1 MRLLVHALEVALA
14 GERDERRAVEVR
26 VRHRGHEVERARAE
40 RAEADAGVAGQA
52 AVDVRHVGAA
62 LLVADRHE
70 LDRRARE
77 RLVQVE
83 RLLARDAEDVPDA
96 LGLEALDEDV
106 AGLCVQPPGRSVPGS
121 GKLIPVP
128 PVARYAKSGDLH
140 IAYIVEGDGP
150 IDLMWIPPWISQVEY
165 LWSERS
171 LMRVMRRITSFA
183 RLITFDRRG
192 SGLSDPFFG
201 APTLEEQMDDLLAV
215 MDAVGSER
223 VALVGTLEG
232 GPMAAL
238 FAATHPDRVS
248 ALVLYATFARA
259 TWAPGY
265 EFAWPAEVRDRAHGG
280 AASSTGARAASWPAS
295 RRARRAIPASW
306 SGRAGSSGWRPRR
319 RRSGGS
325 SSLIGEFDVR
335 DVLPSIRVPTLV
347 MHRRDDS
354 FINIEHS
361 RYLAEQIPGA
371 RYVEL
376 EGGDNMFSLG
386 DSDVLLGEIEEHLT
400 GVRHEHEPDRM
411 LATVLFTD
419 ICDSTRR
426 AAEMGDRGWRVLL
439 ERHDALFRHALDRHR
454 GREVKRTGDGFL
466 ATFDGPARAIRC
478 AASVAEAMGSLGIEV
493 RAGLHTGELEVMD
506 GDLGGLAVH
515 IAARVL
521 DRASPSEVLVS
532 GTVKDLVVGS
542 GIEFE
547 DRGEHELRGVPGEW
561 RLFAVS

>member
-1 MRLLVHALEVALA
+1 
-14 GERDERRAVEVR
+14 
-26 VRHRGHEVERARAE
+26 
-40 RAEADAGVAGQA
+40 
-52 AVDVRHVGAA
+52 
-62 LLVADRHE
+62 
-70 LDRRARE
+70 
-77 RLVQVE
+77 
-83 RLLARDAEDVPDA
+83 
-96 LGLEALDEDV
+96 
-106 AGLCVQPPGRSVPGS
+106 
-121 GKLIPVP
+121 
-128 PVARYAKSGDLH
+128 VARYAKSGDLH

-183 RLITFDRRG
+183 RFITFDRRG

-201 APTLEEQMDDLLAV
+201 APTLEDQMDDLIAV

-223 VALVGTLEG
+223 VAIVGTLEG
-232 GPMAAL
+232 GPMAAT

-265 EFAWPAEVRDRAHGG
+265 EFAWPADVRDEHMAEIVEHWGEGRVVAGVAPSEASDPGFMEWGG
-280 AASSTGARAASWPAS
+280 RLERLAASPSTI
-295 RRARRAIPASW
+295 RRLM
-306 SGRAGSSGWRPRR
+306 G
-319 RRSGGS
+319 
-325 SSLIGEFDVR
+325 LIGEFDVR

-354 FINIEHS
+354 FIKIEHS
-361 RYLAEQIPGA
+361 RYLAQQIPGA

-376 EGGDNMFSLG
+376 EGSDNMFSLG
-386 DSDVLLGEIEEHLT
+386 DSEGLLGEIEEHLT
-400 GVRHEHEPDRM
+400 GVRHVHEPDRM

-419 ICDSTRR
+419 ICDSTRQ
-426 AAEMGDRGWRVLL
+426 AAEMGDSGWRSLL

-478 AASVAEAMGSLGIEV
+478 AASVAEAMGSLGIQV

-542 GIEFE
+542 GIGFE

-561 RLFAVS
+561 RLYAVS

>member
-1 MRLLVHALEVALA
+1 
-14 GERDERRAVEVR
+14 
-26 VRHRGHEVERARAE
+26 
-40 RAEADAGVAGQA
+40 
-52 AVDVRHVGAA
+52 
-62 LLVADRHE
+62 
-70 LDRRARE
+70 
-77 RLVQVE
+77 
-83 RLLARDAEDVPDA
+83 
-96 LGLEALDEDV
+96 
-106 AGLCVQPPGRSVPGS
+106 
-121 GKLIPVP
+121 VP
-128 PVARYAKSGDLH
+128 PIARYAQSGDLH
-140 IAYIVEGDGP
+140 IAYITAGEGQS
-150 IDLMWIPPWISQVEY
+150 IDVMWIPPWISQVEY

-171 LMRVMRRITSFA
+171 LSRVMDRIMSFA

-192 SGLSDPFFG
+192 SGLSDPFWG
-201 APTLEEQMDDLLAV
+201 APTLEDQMDDLIAV
-215 MDAVGSER
+215 MDAAGSER
-223 VALVGTLEG
+223 VAVFGTLEG

-238 FAATHPDRVS
+238 FAATYPERVS

-265 EFAWPAEVRDRAHGG
+265 DWAWPAEVRDQHMQELVAQWGEGRVVAAVAPSEMDDPAFMEWAGRLERL
-280 AASSTGARAASWPAS
+280 AASPSTI
-295 RRARRAIPASW
+295 RRIFD
-306 SGRAGSSGWRPRR
+306 
-319 RRSGGS
+319 
-325 SSLIGEFDVR
+325 LIGEFDVR

-347 MHRRDDS
+347 MHRRNDS
-354 FINIEHS
+354 FIKIEHS
-361 RYLAEQIPGA
+361 RYIARQIPGA

-386 DSDVLLGEIEEHLT
+386 DSEALIGEIEEHFT
-400 GVRHEHEPDRM
+400 GARHEHEPDRM

-426 AAEMGDRGWRVLL
+426 AAEMGDRGWRFLL
-439 ERHDALFRHALDRHR
+439 ERHDALFRQALDRHR

-515 IAARVL
+515 IAARVM
-521 DRASPSEVLVS
+521 DAASPSEVLVS

-542 GIEFE
+542 GIDFDE
-547 DRGEHELRGVPGEW
+547 RGERELRGVPGEW